1 MNETLKA
8 VLAVLALVVGL
19 GVVGSLDRADEQR
32 LERAR
37 ELYLLCE
44 RAPPG
49 TTRGGQAQVPRQPGP
64 IGLVSINRTAPT
76 QPDVVLR
83 CSFLDQ

>member
-8 VLAVLALVVGL
+8 VLAVLAFVAGL
-19 GVVGSLDRADEQR
+19 GVVGSLDRADEER
-32 LERAR
+32 VERAR
-37 ELYLLCE
+37 ALYLLRE

-49 TTRGGQAQVPRQPGP
+49 TIRGGQAREPRQPGP
-64 IGLVSINRTAPT
+64 IGLVSMNRTAPT
-76 QPDVVLR
+76 QPAVVLR